1 MRDIFSSEYWL
12 LGKSCLDNTDWG
24 RIGGFA
30 HSERNI
36 SKFNAWALNG
46 SCENIFCQ
54 FGLGKTCSVA
64 FIVKLSFEV
73 YWEIGPGKKV
83 RPKDPRLALEETP
96 VLNVAHL
103 HRSSWM
109 SLDNMWGICIGK
121 GLVNAYSVMVRP
133 QFVFSPFVR
142 K

>member
-36 SKFNAWALNG
+36 SKFNAWALNL

-64 FIVKLSFEV
+64 FVVKLSFEV
-73 YWEIGPGKKV
+73 YWEIGPGKKG
-83 RPKDPRLALEETP
+83 TT
-96 VLNVAHL
+96 
-103 HRSSWM
+103 
-109 SLDNMWGICIGK
+109 
-121 GLVNAYSVMVRP
+121 
-133 QFVFSPFVR
+133 
-142 K
+142 